1 MIKVVSSVVPQ
12 SGIHLHRVVNPMA
25 YMPVQEDI
33 EFSILEYGK
42 PVPECDILLF
52 NKWMDISLAQ
62 IKELQK
68 KGTRIVCDIDDIWK
82 VPPTHHNYQS
92 ITERGVDKITE
103 ENMQLADVVFCTTE
117 RLREQILPYN
127 KNVEI
132 IPNGL
137 PFGYDQY
144 TVGDRQRAREIS
156 GHNKTVFMYLAGST
170 HRDDVELLR
179 GKFKRIGSDAYL
191 KENAEFVLCGYTQH
205 QTGVYASKE
214 DYEAKNGNYT
224 MKPTRGPYDDM
235 ANVFRETG
243 SFRIYPSVDLD
254 NYLNYYDS
262 ANVAIAPLQDTFWNR
277 HKSELKVIEAAAKK
291 VPIIVSDV
299 PPYADLPD
307 YKGVM
312 RVSRPDQWIEHI
324 RYCTKNPEYVKD
336 QGELLY
342 EQMSKDYNLIKIN
355 QKRLQIFRNLL

>member
-1 MIKVVSSVVPQ
+1 MIKIIGSAVPT

-25 YMPVQEDI
+25 YMPVQEDM
-33 EFSILEYGK
+33 EFSILEYGQ
-42 PVPECDILLF
+42 PIPECDILLF
-52 NKWMDISLAQ
+52 NKWMDISPDQ

-68 KGTRIVCDIDDIWK
+68 RGTKMVVDVDDIWK
-82 VPPTHHNYQS
+82 VPTNHHNYKV
-92 ITERGVDKITE
+92 ITERGIDKITE
-103 ENMQLADVVFCTTE
+103 ENMKLADAVFCTTE
-117 RLREQILPYN
+117 RLREQAIPFN

-170 HRDDVELLR
+170 HKDDVELLR
-179 GKFKRIGSDAYL
+179 GKFKKIGSDPYL

-205 QTGVYASKE
+205 QTGVYNSKA
-214 DYEAKNGNYT
+214 DYDAKNGNYT

-299 PPYADLPD
+299 APYSDMPTYEGMMMVNKQHD
-307 YKGVM
+307 
-312 RVSRPDQWIEHI
+312 WIEYI
-324 RYCTKNPEYVKD
+324 RYCTKNPERVKEM
-336 QGELLY
+336 GEILHNSIAEKY
-342 EQMSKDYNLIKIN
+342 DLIKIN
-355 QKRLQIFRNLL
+355 HKRLQIFRSLL

>member
-1 MIKVVSSVVPQ
+1 MIKVVASVVPQ
-12 SGIHLHRVVNPMA
+12 SGIHLHRIVNPIA
-25 YMPVQEDI
+25 YMPIQDNI
-33 EFSILEYGK
+33 EFSILEYGQT
-42 PVPECDILLF
+42 VPECDILIF
-52 NKWMDISLAQ
+52 NKWMDITPTQ

-68 KGTRIVCDIDDIWK
+68 KGTKIVVDIDDIWK
-82 VPPTHHNYQS
+82 VPTSHHNYQA
-92 ITERGVDKITE
+92 ITDRGVDKATE
-103 ENMQLADVVFCTTE
+103 ENMKLADVVFCTTE
-117 RLREQILPYN
+117 RLREQILPFN

-144 TVGDRQRAREIS
+144 TVGDRVRAREIS

-170 HRDDVELLR
+170 HKDDVEVLH

-214 DYEAKNGNYT
+214 DYLAKNGNYI
-224 MKPTRGPYDDM
+224 MKPSRGPYDDM

-277 HKSELKVIEAAAKK
+277 HKSELKVIEAACKK
-291 VPIIVSDV
+291 IPIVVSNV
-299 PPYADLPD
+299 PPYSDMRTYA
-307 YKGVM
+307 GIM
-312 RVSRPDQWIEHI
+312 RVDKPGQWIEHI
-324 RYCTKNPEYVKD
+324 KYCTKHPQYVKD
-336 QGELLY
+336 EGEVLY
-342 EQMSKDYNLIKIN
+342 EQMLEKYDLIKIN
-355 QKRLQIFRNLL
+355 QKRLQIFRSLL